1 MIMLL
6 NNNFQHRLILT
17 SFFSLL
23 LSLLIFPGVVSGYQE
38 DASDK
43 DDERKLLS
51 FPPSGINSS
60 HHVPPNGVSTP
71 VDVTAKLFQDLRS
84 TSWHKQFVRDLEFS
98 KDVSSYTSKSK
109 DDKTIASSQHLPDVS
124 LQTVGHKDEFEV
136 YNISSATY
144 SNRTATLAYIG
155 EYSYIYLEDDANFT
169 ISEEQILDLRLSF
182 DQLIYPE
189 VTRIFGNVSG
199 ILGDIDDDPRVT
211 IFIGEFVPQV
221 IGFYAP
227 INEYNY
233 DRDLRSL
240 SDGYSN
246 QREMLFL
253 NSRPIDTGLFASV
266 IAHEFQHLIHYNHDP
281 TEHFWVNEGLSEMSA
296 FRLGLREDPDSA
308 INAFIK
314 NPDEDLLF
322 WNYYGNPSADYGGA
336 SLFFQYLHAKYGD
349 DFISKLVDTSSDGVE
364 GIEHAIYYATQDY
377 ISFQE
382 LALEWMASLLFLE
395 VPSSDLKNEEGS
407 TISVPI
413 RTFLELEL
421 NSIEGSVY
429 RYGFDV
435 HKMSSV
441 GNSSLLFSIENQGNL
456 PLSFRF
462 LRLSTESPLSFNI
475 SETHSVERTSVSSVL
490 NLGSSFNNSDL
501 YILISSTPS
510 TSEINYDFARNGDS
524 DIGIGIATPYS
535 FSTQV
540 VDPLSV
546 NALNLSTEYLSDDYF
561 LSFDNLKILKSDNTE
576 ISDFVSTV
584 NFPDDFISVLVFNK
598 AGFVVASENPSY
610 SEENN
615 WHFNITLQNLPPQY
629 YDVRV
634 FAQKGDD
641 HLNFLLLTDV
651 FVNHTFSIRDKPS
664 VLTDDG
670 GDTYITQNVEYT
682 QLGGAYL
689 SNARSILHIYN
700 QTTDALVYSLVYS
713 YTGEMGFEA
722 ILPFNQIPEG
732 DYIAQSSIVLNGKV
746 SFSPSLLF
754 SLVNNSI
761 QPSAEGNVSYYLVIP
776 ILLPSSLLVIV
787 YITRR
792 K

>member
-1 MIMLL
+1 MLL
-6 NNNFQHRLILT
+6 NNNIQHRLILT

-23 LSLLIFPGVVSGYQE
+23 LSLLIFPGVASGHQE

-43 DDERKLLS
+43 GDDRKLLS
-51 FPPSGINSS
+51 LPSPDMNFSP
-60 HHVPPNGVSTP
+60 HVPPNGVSTP
-71 VDVTAKLFQDLRS
+71 IDVTAKLFQDLRS
-84 TSWHKQFVRDLEFS
+84 TPWHKQFVRDLES
-98 KDVSSYTSKSK
+98 SEDVSSYTSKSK
-109 DDKTIASSQHLPDVS
+109 DDKTIASSPHLPGVS

-136 YNISSATY
+136 YNISSGVY
-144 SNRTATLAYIG
+144 SNRTATLTYIG

-169 ISEEQILDLRLSF
+169 INEEQILDLRLSF

-189 VTRIFGNVSG
+189 MTRIFGNVSG
-199 ILGDIDDDPRVT
+199 ILGDIDDDPRIT
-211 IFIGEFVPQV
+211 IFIGDFVPQV

-227 INEYNY
+227 INEYTY

-296 FRLGLREDPDSA
+296 FRLGLREVPDSA
-308 INAFIK
+308 TNAFIK

-364 GIEHAIYYATQDY
+364 GVEHAIYYATQDH

-382 LALEWMASLLFLE
+382 LALEWIASLLFLE
-395 VPSSDLKNEEGS
+395 VPSSDLRNEEGS

-421 NSIEGSVY
+421 DSIEGSVY

-435 HKMSSV
+435 HKISNA
-441 GNSSLLFSIENQGNL
+441 GNSSLLFSIASQGDL

-462 LRLSTESPLSFNI
+462 LRLSTESPFSFNI
-475 SETHSVERTSVSSVL
+475 SETYSVERASASSVL
-490 NLGSSFNNSDL
+490 NLGSSFNSSDL
-501 YILISSTPS
+501 YIMISSTPS
-510 TSEINYDFARNGDS
+510 TAEVNYEFVRNGES
-524 DIGIGIATPYS
+524 DIGLGIATPYS

-540 VDPLSV
+540 VDTLSV
-546 NALNLSTEYLSDDYF
+546 DGLNLSTEHLSDNYF

-576 ISDFVSTV
+576 ISDFASTV
-584 NFPDDFISVLVFNK
+584 NFPDDFISVIVFDK
-598 AGFVVASENPSY
+598 AGFVVASGTPSY

-615 WHFNITLQNLPPQY
+615 WHFNITLQDLPPQY

-641 HLNFLLLTDV
+641 YLSFLLLADV

-670 GDTYITQNVEYT
+670 GITYITQNIEYT
-682 QLGGAYL
+682 QPGGAYL
-689 SNARSILHIYN
+689 SNARSILYIYN
-700 QTTDALVYSLVYS
+700 QTTDNLVYSLIYS
-713 YTGEMGFEA
+713 YTGEMRFEA

-732 DYIAQSSIVLNGKV
+732 DYIAQSSIVLNGKAY
-746 SFSPSLLF
+746 FSPSLLF
-754 SLVNNSI
+754 SLANNSL
-761 QPSAEGNVSYYLVIP
+761 QPSAEDNVSYYLVIP
-776 ILLPSSLLVIV
+776 ILLPTFLFVIV
-787 YITRR
+787 YIIRR

>member
-1 MIMLL
+1 MLL
-6 NNNFQHRLILT
+6 KNNIQHRLILT

-23 LSLLIFPGVVSGYQE
+23 LSLLIFPGVLSGYQE
-38 DASDK
+38 GTSDK
-43 DDERKLLS
+43 DDDRKLLS
-51 FPPSGINSS
+51 LPPSGVNSS
-60 HHVPPNGVSTP
+60 PPLSPNNVSTP
-71 VDVTAKLFQDLRS
+71 IDVTAKLFQDLRS
-84 TSWHKQFVRDLEFS
+84 TPWHKQFVRDLESS

-109 DDKTIASSQHLPDVS
+109 DDKTIASSQHLPGVS

-136 YNISSATY
+136 YNVSSGVY
-144 SNRTATLAYIG
+144 SNRTATLTYIG

-169 ISEEQILDLRLSF
+169 INEEQILDLRLSF

-189 VTRIFGNVSG
+189 MTRLFGNVSG
-199 ILGDIDDDPRVT
+199 ILGDIDDDPRIT
-211 IFIGEFVPQV
+211 IFIGEFVPQL

-227 INEYNY
+227 LNEYTF

-253 NSRPIDTGLFASV
+253 NSRPIDTGLFAGV

-281 TEHFWVNEGLSEMSA
+281 TEHFWVNEGLSEMSV
-296 FRLGLREDPDSA
+296 FRLGLGEGPDSS

-336 SLFFQYLHAKYGD
+336 SLFFQYLHTKYGD
-349 DFISKLVDTSSDGVE
+349 DFLSKLVDTSSDGVE
-364 GIEHAIYYATQDY
+364 GVEHAIYYATQDH

-382 LALEWMASLLFLE
+382 LALEWIASLLFLE
-395 VPSSDLKNEEGS
+395 VPSSDLKNDEGS

-421 NSIEGSVY
+421 DSIEGSVY

-435 HKMSSV
+435 HKISNV
-441 GNSSLLFSIENQGNL
+441 GNSSLLFSIASQGNL

-462 LRLSTESPLSFNI
+462 LRLSTESPFSFNI
-475 SETHSVERTSVSSVL
+475 SETYSVERASASSVL
-490 NLGSSFNNSDL
+490 NQGSSFNSSDL
-501 YILISSTPS
+501 YIMISSTPS
-510 TSEINYDFARNGDS
+510 TVEVNYEFVQNGES
-524 DIGIGIATPYS
+524 DIGLGIATPYS
-535 FSTQV
+535 FSTQI
-540 VDPLSV
+540 VDTLSV
-546 NALNLSTEYLSDDYF
+546 DGLNLSTEYLSNDYF
-561 LSFDNLKILKSDNTE
+561 LSFDNLKILNSEDTE
-576 ISDFVSTV
+576 ISDFASTV
-584 NFPDDFISVLVFNK
+584 NFPDDFISVIVFDK
-598 AGFVVASENPSY
+598 AGFVVASGNPSY

-615 WHFNITLQNLPPQY
+615 WYFNITLQDLPPQY

-641 HLNFLLLTDV
+641 YLNFLLLTDV
-651 FVNHTFSIRDKPS
+651 FVNHTFSIRDQPS

-670 GDTYITQNVEYT
+670 GITYITQNIEYT
-682 QLGGAYL
+682 QPGGAYL
-689 SNARSILHIYN
+689 SNARSILYIYN
-700 QTTDALVYSLVYS
+700 QTTDALVYSLRYS
-713 YTGEMGFEA
+713 YTGEMKFET

-732 DYIAQSSIVLNGKV
+732 DYIAQSSIVLNGKAY
-746 SFSPSLLF
+746 FSPSLLF
-754 SLVNNSI
+754 SLANNSI
-761 QPSAEGNVSYYLVIP
+761 QPSAEDNVSYYLVIP
-776 ILLPSSLLVIV
+776 ILLPSFLFVIV